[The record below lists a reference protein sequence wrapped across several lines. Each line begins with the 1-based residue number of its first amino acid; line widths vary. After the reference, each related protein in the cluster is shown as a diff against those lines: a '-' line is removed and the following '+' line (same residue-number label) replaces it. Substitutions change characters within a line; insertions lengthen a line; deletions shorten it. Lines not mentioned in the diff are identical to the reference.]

1 MIQVCYY
8 EGCGI
13 VYGEKEPLS
22 DKGKTHGLCPKHL
35 EIYLDEI
42 KAEMKKLKDVTG
54 SLKILLVEDSTLF
67 RELFKLTLQNRFPA
81 VEIYE
86 AVDGE
91 QALQKVETLHPN
103 LIFMDIGLPGEN
115 GLELTRKIKASHP
128 GIMVIIFTSF
138 DLTECREAAER
149 YKADYFLP
157 KGSPAIKD
165 LFSLIDSILPT
176 HV

>member
-1 MIQVCYY
+1 
-8 EGCGI
+8 
-13 VYGEKEPLS
+13 
-22 DKGKTHGLCPKHL
+22 
-35 EIYLDEI
+35 
-42 KAEMKKLKDVTG
+42 
-54 SLKILLVEDSTLF
+54 
-67 RELFKLTLQNRFPA
+67 LTLQNRFPA

-115 GLELTRKIKASHP
+115 GLELTRQIKTSHP
-128 GIMVIIFTSF
+128 GIMVIIFTSY
-138 DLTECREAAER
+138 DLTECREAAKR

>member
-1 MIQVCYY
+1 MIQVCFYR
-8 EGCGI
+8 GCGI

-22 DKGKTHGLCPKHL
+22 DKTTTHGLCPKHL
-35 EIYLDEI
+35 EICLGEI
-42 KAEMKKLKDVTG
+42 KAEVEKMKDATG
-54 SLKILLVEDSTLF
+54 TFKILVVEDSIFF
-67 RELFKLTLQNRFPA
+67 RELFKLTLQNRFPT

-91 QALQKVETLHPN
+91 QALPKVEALHPN

-138 DLTECREAAER
+138 DLAECREAAER

-157 KGSPAIKD
+157 KDSSAIKN